1 MVLFDSLLILI
12 CSYCL
17 LCKLRCCYNCC
28 VIPAALLSGNH
39 LWVLVPVHP
48 SLNGSLSA
56 ACFLWDSHDLCHFMA
71 PPFVMTCIFHW
82 EVEKREKAFMC
93 SVCSHLS
100 LFCFLCQYW
109 MKGLSVLTPEKQIQ
123 LKMSDIIS
131 LWWIR
136 KKEIYFLKLH
146 VKWDTKSLMP
156 DARECQTEFISV
168 YYFPAVNASL

>member
-1 MVLFDSLLILI
+1 MTV
-12 CSYCL
+12 CL
-17 LCKLRCCYNCC
+17 YSSAPIVFYVNCLRCCYNCC

-109 MKGLSVLTPEKQIQ
+109 MKSLSVLTPEKQIQ

-156 DARECQTEFISV
+156 DAQECQTEFISV